1 MWRRGRQGVGGSGE
15 ASERGAPG
23 GWWVVA
29 PGQEGEKEEPLVRTG
44 GGAGCALGVEGT
56 TISLTCTLAET
67 RYHTDLPSRQDE
79 EAVGRP
85 HMLPGQVVAGDLQ
98 LVPMV
103 YPNFEE
109 DFRAKG
115 AATLEAYNSSSRGGR
130 QSSAYPTLALEEA
143 GLGELAAS
151 ETGRHLL
158 LVTLLE
164 DPHLPIWQP
173 RSPSNPPFL
182 DHPPSLAKGSHHKK
196 SCFFWYFS
204 KMA

>member
-1 MWRRGRQGVGGSGE
+1 MTHVFQELSSWPPAGTAPCSSE
-15 ASERGAPG
+15 AAVCTTLASFAKHT
-23 GWWVVA
+23 A
-29 PGQEGEKEEPLVRTG
+29 
-44 GGAGCALGVEGT
+44 A

-67 RYHTDLPSRQDE
+67 RYHTELPSRQDE

-115 AATLEAYNSSSRGGR
+115 TATLEAYNSSSRGGR

-151 ETGRHLL
+151 ETQRKPCSRNAHYLCVSESWQKPGCGQKNCFRSSGR
-158 LVTLLE
+158 
-164 DPHLPIWQP
+164 I
-173 RSPSNPPFL
+173 S
-182 DHPPSLAKGSHHKK
+182 
-196 SCFFWYFS
+196 
-204 KMA
+204 